1 MTNHPN
7 RASRASPMAAT
18 VKAAREALGLTPDQA
33 GAMIHERG
41 RRWTDFESG
50 QARMHAAAWELFQIK
65 TKGRPGSNG
74 SQALRAFAERPVI
87 LDHVGNVP
95 APRLG
100 ETWYDRDTGCAV
112 AVVEVA
118 AGIVYARGRS
128 HFVQAPVTT
137 WVEDFQR
144 DPIAV

>member
-41 RRWTDFESG
+41 RRWVDFESG
-50 QARMHAAAWELFQIK
+50 RARMHAAAWELFQLK
-65 TKGRPGSNG
+65 TKGPAGT
-74 SQALRAFAERPVI
+74 ALPTILYDRATGQPA
-87 LDHVGNVP
+87 

-112 AVVEVA
+112 EVVQIG